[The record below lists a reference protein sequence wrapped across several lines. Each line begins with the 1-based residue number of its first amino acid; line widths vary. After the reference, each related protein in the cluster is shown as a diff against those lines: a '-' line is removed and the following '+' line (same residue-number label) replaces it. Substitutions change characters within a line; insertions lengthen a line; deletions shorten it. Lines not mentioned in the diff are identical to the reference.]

1 MIDIFLVQK
10 LLCLGEIYLLQM
22 HMLLFLCSELV
33 ISACELFFLLIIIY
47 GLLVFWSTVS
57 IFSRV
62 LCFCIMLRITSL
74 LQDKLIEFILAY

>member
-33 ISACELFFLLIIIY
+33 ISACELFFLPLIIIY
-47 GLLVFWSTVS
+47 GTFGFLVNCIN
-57 IFSRV
+57 IFSCLMFLHRAENN
-62 LCFCIMLRITSL
+62 FSTPR
-74 LQDKLIEFILAY
+74 

>member
-33 ISACELFFLLIIIY
+33 ISACELFFSANYYIWTF
-47 GLLVFWSTVS
+47 GFLVNRIN
-57 IFSRV
+57 IFSCLMFLHHAENNFSTPR
-62 LCFCIMLRITSL
+62 
-74 LQDKLIEFILAY
+74 